1 MFKQAI
7 IGKEKEYSWQEG
19 GGNKNIHHGRGMV
32 DSYDSGAMYL
42 MQVFSAEEDELV
54 KLGKQA
60 NSDQ

>member
-32 DSYDSGAMYL
+32 YGYNSGSIYL

-54 KLGKQA
+54 ELGK
-60 NSDQ
+60 